1 VLLVTKVTCDFQV
14 MAVFLHTKLF
24 LKLFMYNCVTSTFE
38 VGRKVIPESYEALKS
53 CSNHIKQHT
62 ILT

>member
-38 VGRKVIPESYEALKS
+38 VGRKAEIYEALKS
-53 CSNHIKQHT
+53 CSNHIMKQHT